1 MYPPTWGPLFHD
13 VLWFLAENYP
23 DGPTETQQQSMQLL
37 LRHLYANLPCLACMI
52 DASLYVQLNPPTLTS
67 RPVFTQWIV
76 DQHNYINQKLGKK
89 HDWTV
94 EEARAAFQ
102 ARHFGNLAD
111 LVRTEQKRVEDHALF
126 ELLANEN
133 KRLRTI
139 NDRFAELPRPPTWCT
154 PLPFGILA
162 ATAVLLLAVLI
173 WKTVRPTDKQRPAGT
188 VE

>member
-13 VLWFLAENYP
+13 VLWFLADNYP
-23 DGPTETQQQSMQLL
+23 DEPTETQRQSMELL

-52 DASLYVQLNPPTLTS
+52 DASLYVQLNPPNLAS

-76 DQHNYINQKLGKK
+76 DQHNYVNQKLGKK

-111 LVRTEQKRVEDHALF
+111 LELAERKRVEDHALF
-126 ELLANEN
+126 EVLVNEN
-133 KRLRTI
+133 KRLNEI
-139 NDRFAELPRPPTWCT
+139 NARFAELQHSQTWCT
-154 PLPFGILA
+154 PLTFGILA
-162 ATAVLLLAVLI
+162 AVATTMFVVLVWL
-173 WKTVRPTDKQRPAGT
+173 TVRKLRRNRPPNGF
-188 VE
+188 